1 MNDQTPDAQ
10 AAPAPPRPVN
20 CSLACEFDRRAFL
33 FGTGAAV
40 VSIMIPGVESFT
52 CAAQRAEFPRRHI
65 ATLTALVADQ
75 PVTFR
80 YPWDHPQ
87 CECVLLRL
95 AESAGGGIGPDKNIV
110 AFHMLCTHMGAAIP
124 VKDFHGKVGIAGP
137 CPLHLTTFDLTK
149 HGMVVSGHAT
159 QGLPQVILELNGRD
173 IFATGMLG
181 LLYGLSDNRI
191 PLTEVR

>member
-1 MNDQTPDAQ
+1 MHRQLLLLLCQLTAHWRASSTTNIPVRHGSGGRLDYDSRRGIRS
-10 AAPAPPRPVN
+10 PAPHSVRN
-20 CSLACEFDRRAFL
+20 SLC
-33 FGTGAAV
+33 
-40 VSIMIPGVESFT
+40 
-52 CAAQRAEFPRRHI
+52 RHI

-173 IFATGMLG
+173 IFATGDAG
-181 LLYGLSDNRI
+181 I
-191 PLTEVR
+191 AVWIV